1 MECPAEGNGASYRG
15 WKHWRG
21 TFFLGA
27 YMDNQQQK
35 GMQPPYIRLVDGA
48 LLPAPLMGDKVEWL
62 KRPLSPGEVTNIL
75 KGFLQCS
82 DHNLTSH
89 SLKATTLSWAAKAGV
104 PRDQRRILWRHAA
117 AVQGADSFY
126 SRDMSIGPVN
136 SLQKVLAMIRD
147 GIFHPDA
154 TRANY
159 FACSPQASAST
170 PAHVVMQPF
179 TPAYLERTQP
189 ATPGIAP
196 LTPRVAEA
204 GQQPSQVAA
213 VEAPVEIKRKGMGC
227 CQ

>member
-1 MECPAEGNGASYRG
+1 
-15 WKHWRG
+15 
-21 TFFLGA
+21 
-27 YMDNQQQK
+27 
-35 GMQPPYIRLVDGA
+35 
-48 LLPAPLMGDKVEWL
+48 
-62 KRPLSPGEVTNIL
+62 
-75 KGFLQCS
+75 
-82 DHNLTSH
+82 
-89 SLKATTLSWAAKAGV
+89 
-104 PRDQRRILWRHAA
+104 
-117 AVQGADSFY
+117 
-126 SRDMSIGPVN
+126 MSIGPVN

-159 FACSPQASAST
+159 FACSPRASAST

-179 TPAYLERTQP
+179 TPAHLERTQP